1 MRESGSLMS
10 REMPMPRLKK
20 IHIKDGRPALPGTVG
35 RGVPLPAL
43 PSPAKMI
50 KTGRGEVVGQNKSP
64 ALTFLNRRI
73 Q

>member
-1 MRESGSLMS
+1 MRESGSLVT
-10 REMPMPRLKK
+10 REIPMPRLKK
-20 IHIKDGRPALPGTVG
+20 IHIKDGRPALPRTVG

-43 PSPAKMI
+43 PRPAKMI

-64 ALTFLNRRI
+64 NINFL